1 VCCRECRWWDYDI
14 SRDEKEVAFT
24 QIWVA
29 SLDRSKPPRL
39 IARAGDQVSF
49 GADGD
54 MVFRSLEAATNWLVR
69 IKRDGSQRERITTV
83 PVLEKRGVS
92 PDGEWVIVG
101 SPGPIYLLAVPI
113 HGGAQR
119 RVCASDCASAGWSSN
134 GRVFYVESGESA
146 VSGKSP
152 GVTLAVPIPVGRS
165 LPDLPLDLSA
175 GGVTPRASQL
185 IGHVSVSSGSDP
197 AIYVFAKTD
206 PQRNLFRIPLH

>member
-1 VCCRECRWWDYDI
+1 
-14 SRDEKEVAFT
+14 VAFT

-152 GVTLAVPIPVGRS
+152 GVTLAIPIPVGRS